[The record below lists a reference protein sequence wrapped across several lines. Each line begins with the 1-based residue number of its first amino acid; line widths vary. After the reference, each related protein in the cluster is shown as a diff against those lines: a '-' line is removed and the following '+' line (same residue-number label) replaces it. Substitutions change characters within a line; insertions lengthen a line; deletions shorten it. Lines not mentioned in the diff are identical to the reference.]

1 MADRT
6 SGHLSA
12 RTGRSF
18 RHRLN
23 RFRNLA
29 IQGAAE
35 LSARPASLQPES
47 DYFIEFGDGDP
58 VFRRPGKPGEVEIT
72 PATLTQLAEKTS
84 KAPVDLVFV
93 GSSCIDLRFKLPDG
107 LLPEL
112 RQIIDNEIQFRSPFS
127 EGASLWFWVAEE
139 LPDHQWQAR
148 AAVALKEPVER
159 LLGLLADAGLPV
171 GVVRRDA
178 KDTHFAAYPY
188 WANPGDARAK
198 PKASLRHL
206 PSFLKLTILGAGV
219 FCASAIGLVVQNTTT
234 HASISTKAEAARAS
248 ISAQA
253 RASAGRRSIEMAI
266 LQSTEKLALTG
277 VLSGLLPDGVW
288 LDQLVIEDDTI
299 TLIGFGPSAADITRL
314 LATLPQLTDI
324 RFASPVTRDNS
335 QSLERFRIAATL
347 VEVEA

>member
-1 MADRT
+1 VADRT
-6 SGHLSA
+6 SGLSSA

-23 RFRNLA
+23 RFRNLT

-35 LSARPASLQPES
+35 LSARPASLQPET
-47 DYFIEFGDGDP
+47 DYFIEFGERAP

-72 PATLTQLAEKTS
+72 PATLAQLAEKTGN
-84 KAPVDLVFV
+84 APIDLVFV
-93 GSSCIDLRFKLPDG
+93 GSSCIDLRFKLPDA

-127 EGASLWFWVAEE
+127 EGASLWLWVAEE

-148 AAVALKEPVER
+148 AAVALKAPVEK
-159 LLGLLADAGLPV
+159 LLAQLAEAGLPV

-178 KDTHFAAYPY
+178 KDIHFAAYPD
-188 WANPGDARAK
+188 WATKSGATNK
-198 PKASLRHL
+198 PKAGLRHL
-206 PSFLKLTILGAGV
+206 PAFLKLTILGAGV
-219 FCASAIGLVVQNTTT
+219 FCASAIGLVVQNTMK
-234 HASISTKAEAARAS
+234 HATIGAEADAARAT

-253 RASAGRRSIEMAI
+253 RASAGIRSIETAI
-266 LQSTEKLALTG
+266 AQSNEKLALTG

-288 LDQLVIEDDTI
+288 LDQLVIEDDTV

-335 QSLERFRIAATL
+335 QALERFRIAATL
-347 VEVEA
+347 VEAET